1 VDSGEIVSGGPVQRA
16 LVARRSL
23 SVRTALDRLAQWLP
37 RSARREAVTT
47 TFRLDVPR
55 ELAWTG
61 LRFYEDIPTRPSPL
75 LRLILP
81 TPVRSEGQKLQPGGV
96 VRCTYEGGHLIKRV
110 TLAEP
115 PGFLRFEVLEQ
126 DLGIEHCISLAEG
139 SYEIRDDGTGCQVLL
154 TTAYRGHLR
163 PRFLWRPVERA
174 LAHAVHLHILRGMR
188 DLQDP

>member
-1 VDSGEIVSGGPVQRA
+1 M
-16 LVARRSL
+16 
-23 SVRTALDRLAQWLP
+23 ALDWLARCFP
-37 RSARREAVTT
+37 RSSRVAAVTT
-47 TFRLDVPR
+47 TFRLEVPR
-55 ELAWTG
+55 ERAWAT
-61 LRFYEDIPTRPSPL
+61 LRFYEDIPTRPPAL

-81 TPVRSEGQKLQPGGV
+81 TPVRSEGQKLQPGGM
-96 VRCTYEGGHLIKRV
+96 VRCTYEGGYLIKRV

-115 PGFLRFEVLEQ
+115 PGLLRFEVLEQ
-126 DLGIEHCISLAEG
+126 DLGIEHCISLVEG
-139 SYEIRDDGTGCQVLL
+139 SYELRDQGSGCEVLL